1 MVGGRWYGTAF
12 GRNFLVS
19 HRKNLFKVAPE
30 HLRHVTAAEMH
41 AQIDGRELLGIGA
54 LVNTDQKKFLGNQFV
69 DLTQQSGPEV
79 RSTEHVVSHPGLL
92 EDHWIQRGGLLSYP
106 QICSYNCFHAWT
118 GWPSC

>member
-19 HRKNLFKVAPE
+19 HRKNLFKVAPV
-30 HLRHVTAAEMH
+30 HLRHVTAEEMH
-41 AQIDGRELLGIGA
+41 AQIDGRELGIGA

-106 QICSYNCFHAWT
+106 QICSYNCFHA
-118 GWPSC
+118 